1 MKKIVSLLLVSL
13 LVCTSL
19 VKVNAQISGDSIKAQ
34 LVKEWERAKAYT
46 NEYLV
51 AMPAG
56 KYSVH
61 PVDSIRSFS
70 EQMLHLSSGILGHI
84 TVATGGTRPF
94 AGFNMEKSAGAQ
106 SKDSVTY
113 YVNAS
118 YDYAINSIQNMD
130 ASKLMEH
137 VKRGNIDFIRLT
149 WLMKAFEHQ
158 THHRGQCTIYIRL
171 QGIKPPN
178 ENQLISFKAASNLAF
193 KVS

>member
-1 MKKIVSLLLVSL
+1 MKKTFSILLASL

-19 VKVNAQISGDSIKAQ
+19 VKVNAQISGDTIKAQ
-34 LVKEWERAKAYT
+34 YVKEWERAKAYT
-46 NEYLV
+46 NEYLA
-51 AMPAG
+51 AMPAD

-70 EQMLHLSSGILGHI
+70 EQMLHLSSGVFGQVF
-84 TVATGGTRPF
+84 VATGAARPF
-94 AGFNMEKSAGAQ
+94 IGFNMEKSAGAQ

-137 VKRGNIDFIRLT
+137 VKRGSFDFTRLT
-149 WLMKAFEHQ
+149 WIMKAFEHQ

-178 ENQLISFKAASNLAF
+178 EKLY
-193 KVS
+193 

>member
-34 LVKEWERAKAYT
+34 FVKEWERAKAYT

-51 AMPAG
+51 AMPAD
-56 KYSVH
+56 KYGVH

-84 TVATGGTRPF
+84 SVATGATRPF
-94 AGFNMEKSAGAQ
+94 PGFSMEKSAGAQ
-106 SKDSVTY
+106 TKDSVTY

-137 VKRGNIDFIRLT
+137 VKRGNFDFTRLT
-149 WLMKAFEHQ
+149 WIMKAFEHQ
-158 THHRGQCTIYIRL
+158 THHRGQCTVYLRLVGIR
-171 QGIKPPN
+171 PPG
-178 ENQLISFKAASNLAF
+178 ELLWDQ
-193 KVS
+193 